1 MEIKEII
8 EVVIF
13 VLLGGVSLYFKYNA
27 KLNTKVN
34 GLIDEAE
41 ATYKD
46 VKNAGGEKNNYVIDK
61 LYGFIPAP
69 FKLLVSREMV
79 ATIVNN
85 TFSAM
90 ESYAIK
96 QADKVVNSLELDTD
110 DEDARSDEDKVV
122 EKSEDEVQ
130 G

>member
-1 MEIKEII
+1 MDVKSII
-8 EVVIF
+8 EVVVF
-13 VLLGGVSLYFKYNA
+13 VLLGGASLYFKYNA

-46 VKNAGGEKNNYVIDK
+46 VKNAGGEKNTYVIDK
-61 LYGFIPAP
+61 LYGFIPNP
-69 FKLLVSREMV
+69 FKLLISREMV

-96 QADKVVNSLELDTD
+96 QADKVVNSLGFDAE
-110 DEDARSDEDKVV
+110 DEDARSDDDKVV
-122 EKSEDEVQ
+122 EKSEDEIQ